1 MYYYFR
7 NIAQNSLV
15 RTIFLVLIG
24 LVMWILSLI
33 SNTHDGLTLLIAG
46 VLVTINSLL
55 AMQYAYRRG
64 WTNLPSGQ
72 LAATLWMALS
82 VFTAFQPSWQIH
94 IVVLELLIAG
104 LIVSR
109 VGVQTQATEQ
119 TFLITL
125 MCCIVSP
132 KFVIIG
138 IAVVYLLIALMFRS
152 RVTWRVIMA
161 SVIALAVYVLYALII
176 RYVGWADSLWKENIP
191 TLPIIWWIIGGGIYL
206 ITWLLLY
213 LIHSKPSM
221 FNGVLYVIYITLLTA
236 LGVGCNSQLLNE
248 YIVALL

>member
-24 LVMWILSLI
+24 LAMWVLALI
-33 SNTHDGLTLLIAG
+33 NSTYDGPTLLIG
-46 VLVTINSLL
+46 CILVTINSLL
-55 AMQYAYRRG
+55 AMQYAHRIG

-82 VFTAFQPSWQIH
+82 AFTAFQPNWQIH
-94 IVVLELLIAG
+94 IVVLELLVAG
-104 LIVSR
+104 WIVSR

-125 MCCIVSP
+125 ICCIVSP

-138 IAVVYLLIALMFRS
+138 IGVAYLLVALMFRS

-161 SVIALAVYVLYALII
+161 AVIALAVYALYAMII
-176 RYVGWADSLWKENIP
+176 RYLGWADSLWKENIP
-191 TLPIIWWIIGGGIYL
+191 TLPMIWWVIGGGIYI

-213 LIHSKPSM
+213 LTLNRPSV
-221 FNGVLYVIYITLLTA
+221 FNGVLYAIYIVLIAA
-236 LGVGCNSQLLNE
+236 LGIGCNSQLLNKL
-248 YIVALL
+248 IALL